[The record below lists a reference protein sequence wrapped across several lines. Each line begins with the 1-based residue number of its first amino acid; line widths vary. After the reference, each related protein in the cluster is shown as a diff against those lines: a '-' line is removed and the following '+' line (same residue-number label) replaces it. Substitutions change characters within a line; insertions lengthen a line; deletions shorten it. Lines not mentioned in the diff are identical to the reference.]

1 MKIRKYN
8 INKEEKISRMYS
20 GQKKKRIAKC
30 KELKGKERR
39 HNKLTNDKA
48 KQKNTKRS
56 LV

>member
-20 GQKKKRIAKC
+20 GQKTKRIAKC

-39 HNKLTNDKA
+39 HNKLTNEAA
-48 KQKNTKRS
+48 K
-56 LV
+56 